1 MGHEISQLDIQD
13 RQLLATNA
21 QSRAATWTEIGE
33 AEITHT
39 IFGRAKVRIIR
50 KHDKARRA
58 WLLAATLAVA
68 AIAVATWQA
77 WIASR
82 QTEPLQSAV
91 PSIPESAKMQESAP
105 ALQPENIVPP
115 AASLSLKSEPTA
127 SPQAEINKPAIS
139 QKSATQLSP
148 DLKGDEKKTAKPVT
162 VHQKPVTA
170 QPKPVT
176 PQPLAASKPQTT
188 PLAADNNALKNQ
200 TDMQQSTRLSPPKQ
214 PVAPAVTQPAA
225 QSAAGS
231 PVDIAPLA
239 SPIVKEDT
247 TAQSPAGDQQPA
259 EPGSAQNK

>member
-50 KHDKARRA
+50 KHDRARRA
-58 WLLAATLAVA
+58 WLLAAMLVVA
-68 AIAVATWQA
+68 AIAVAAWQV

-91 PSIPESAKMQESAP
+91 PSIPESAKVQESVP
-105 ALQPENIVPP
+105 ALQPENVVPP
-115 AASLSLKSEPTA
+115 VTPLSLKSEPIT

-139 QKSATQLSP
+139 QKSAAQLSS
-148 DLKGDEKKTAKPVT
+148 DLKGGEKETVKPVT
-162 VHQKPVTA
+162 VHRKPVMA
-170 QPKPVT
+170 QPRPVT

-188 PLAADNNALKNQ
+188 PLAADSNALKNQ

-214 PVAPAVTQPAA
+214 LVAPAVTQPAA
-225 QSAAGS
+225 QSAAGG
-231 PVDIAPLA
+231 PVDMAPLA

-247 TAQSPAGDQQPA
+247 TAQSPAGDKQPA
-259 EPGSAQNK
+259 EPGNAQNK